1 MMRDM
6 DEKGEGELY
15 AYARMGEGPPVGW
28 RMSVKEARRRAHRER
43 RREESR
49 FHRAPFPLY
58 GLPLSW
64 AGERFLGGASWG
76 SLSGKE
82 TIHSLSLVHGAI
94 VEGEGPTLVV
104 ETAEPTAPEGG
115 GTLRILAEQLWRGE
129 AKSVHDA
136 LANFRRRSGNHH
148 DAGLGPTHLRAEAVV
163 SVEGRPTVFD
173 VLSQPDH
180 CVGRAKVGSWRVT
193 IEGHEFGLEGWSSL
207 RSPTPS
213 RTSLAAGDS
222 RGPRRLRTAD
232 SGKSPRRTSSNR
244 YVRPGTTAR

>member
-1 MMRDM
+1 M

-28 RMSVKEARRRAHRER
+28 RMSVKEARRPPTASAAARSLGSTGLR
-43 RREESR
+43 
-49 FHRAPFPLY
+49 FPLY

-148 DAGLGPTHLRAEAVV
+148 DAGLGPTPSRTEAVV

>member
-1 MMRDM
+1 M

-136 LANFRRRSGNHH
+136 LANFRRRSG
-148 DAGLGPTHLRAEAVV
+148 DTTMLV
-163 SVEGRPTVFD
+163 SVRLTCAQRRSYRSRDDPPCSTSSPRLTIAWAGR
-173 VLSQPDH
+173 
-180 CVGRAKVGSWRVT
+180 R
-193 IEGHEFGLEGWSSL
+193 
-207 RSPTPS
+207 
-213 RTSLAAGDS
+213 LAAGGS
-222 RGPRRLRTAD
+222 QSKA
-232 SGKSPRRTSSNR
+232 TSSASK
-244 YVRPGTTAR
+244 GGAR

>member
-28 RMSVKEARRRAHRER
+28 RMSVKEARRPPTASAAARSLGSTGLR
-43 RREESR
+43 
-49 FHRAPFPLY
+49 FPLY

-136 LANFRRRSGNHH
+136 LANFRRRSG
-148 DAGLGPTHLRAEAVV
+148 DTTMLV
-163 SVEGRPTVFD
+163 SVRLTCAQRRSYRSRDDPPCSTSSPSLTIAWAGR
-173 VLSQPDH
+173 
-180 CVGRAKVGSWRVT
+180 R
-193 IEGHEFGLEGWSSL
+193 
-207 RSPTPS
+207 
-213 RTSLAAGDS
+213 LAAGGS
-222 RGPRRLRTAD
+222 QSKA
-232 SGKSPRRTSSNR
+232 TSSASK
-244 YVRPGTTAR
+244 GGAR